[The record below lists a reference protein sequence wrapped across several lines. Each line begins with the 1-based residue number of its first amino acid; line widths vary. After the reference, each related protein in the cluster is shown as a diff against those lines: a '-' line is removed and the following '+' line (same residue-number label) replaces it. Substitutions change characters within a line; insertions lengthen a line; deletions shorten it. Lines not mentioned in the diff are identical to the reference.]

1 MIGTFLYALAS
12 TQFDS
17 RVAIL
22 TITIV
27 ILMGTFLTSRID
39 LEEGMRVAAEEDR
52 LARENPD
59 YMNAQND

>member
-1 MIGTFLYALAS
+1 MNNVG
-12 TQFDS
+12 
-17 RVAIL
+17 V
-22 TITIV
+22 
-27 ILMGTFLTSRID
+27 LTSRID

>member
-1 MIGTFLYALAS
+1 
-12 TQFDS
+12 
-17 RVAIL
+17 VAIL

-52 LARENPD
+52 IARENPGFVGS
-59 YMNAQND
+59 QND